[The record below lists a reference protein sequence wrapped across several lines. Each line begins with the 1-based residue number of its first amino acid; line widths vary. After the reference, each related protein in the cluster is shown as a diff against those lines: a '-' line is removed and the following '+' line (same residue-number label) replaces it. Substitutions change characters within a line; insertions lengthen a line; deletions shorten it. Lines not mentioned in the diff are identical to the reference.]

1 MSPGL
6 VSIVLPVY
14 NAEKYVGAAVDSIL
28 RQSYEKFELII
39 VDDGST
45 DDSLS
50 VVSSYADP
58 RIKIFK
64 NKKNLGIVNSLNI
77 GISLSN
83 GEYIA
88 RMDSDDIAFPERI
101 AKQLEYIRNSHY
113 DLVSARAITFGDS
126 KNKIFPIKLSPL
138 EAEFGLLFVNL
149 IVHPLIFARA
159 EVLKNNSYSN
169 GYEGAEDYHLWT
181 CLISRG
187 YKLSVQEDVLL
198 HYRIHKSQ
206 ISRTNKLKQIELADR
221 IKTQYFLML
230 GRDLVAAE
238 NDYFCIGI
246 NRFGVLCNDERYN
259 NISSNFKLRML
270 IEVGIKNIKTYQHIN
285 IIRSLAA
292 EFNINVPAK
301 YWIVAYILF
310 VDRLIFGGKLKVK
323 LGLK

>member
-101 AKQLEYIRNSHY
+101 AKQLEYIKNSHY

-159 EVLKNNSYSN
+159 EVLKN
-169 GYEGAEDYHLWT
+169 
-181 CLISRG
+181 
-187 YKLSVQEDVLL
+187 
-198 HYRIHKSQ
+198 KS
-206 ISRTNKLKQIELADR
+206 
-221 IKTQYFLML
+221 
-230 GRDLVAAE
+230 
-238 NDYFCIGI
+238 
-246 NRFGVLCNDERYN
+246 
-259 NISSNFKLRML
+259 
-270 IEVGIKNIKTYQHIN
+270 
-285 IIRSLAA
+285 
-292 EFNINVPAK
+292 
-301 YWIVAYILF
+301 
-310 VDRLIFGGKLKVK
+310 
-323 LGLK
+323 